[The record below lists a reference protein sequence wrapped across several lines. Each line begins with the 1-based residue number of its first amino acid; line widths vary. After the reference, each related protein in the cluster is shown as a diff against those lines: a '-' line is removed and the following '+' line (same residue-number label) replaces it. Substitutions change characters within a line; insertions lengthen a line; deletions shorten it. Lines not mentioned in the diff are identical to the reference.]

1 VSPLLFIPWFKA
13 EPVYIPLPFS
23 IPALEHGLPIQPFGV
38 LVAIGVL
45 LGIRLSEEF
54 ASRNGLSR
62 IAAYDF
68 SIYTVIPGFIGAL
81 VLNVVFYDFE
91 NFIHAFSDPIRLMR
105 WNGLSSYGGFFGAA
119 AGMFIWK
126 RKYKESILV
135 MSDCAA
141 FGLPFGW
148 FFGRM
153 GCFVV
158 HDHPGRVTDFFLAVD
173 DYHTG
178 SPPYFPRHD
187 LGFYEVLWSVVIS
200 AIFLVLWRKT
210 RRPGGFYLSVLI
222 LAYAPFRFFL
232 DFLRAEVSEGGDVRY
247 FGLTPG
253 HYSSIAFLILG
264 LYLARRVM
272 TEPPVGIPPELAGPI
287 EPESLAHAYVEPS
300 ATAPATSTSGSARAS
315 GSKSGSGSSRSAK
328 GKKKR

>member
-1 VSPLLFIPWFKA
+1 MNPLLFIPWFKA

-23 IPALEHGLPIQPFGV
+23 LPLLEHGLPIQPFGV

-54 ASRNGLSR
+54 AMRNGLSR

-68 SIYTVIPGFIGAL
+68 AMYTIVPGFIGAFL
-81 VLNVVFYDFE
+81 LNVVMYDP
-91 NFIHAFSDPIRLMR
+91 NVILDAFTHPSALMR

-119 AGMFIWK
+119 AGMFMWR

-135 MSDCAA
+135 MADCAA
-141 FGLPFGW
+141 FGFPFGW

-173 DYHTG
+173 DYHSG
-178 SPPYFPRHD
+178 SLPFYPRHD
-187 LGFYEVLWSVVIS
+187 LGFYEVLWSVAVGVL
-200 AIFLVLWRKT
+200 FLVLWRKT
-210 RRPGGFYLSVLI
+210 RRPGGFYLALLI
-222 LAYAPFRFFL
+222 LTYAPFRFFL
-232 DFLRAEVSEGGDVRY
+232 DFLRAEVTEGGDVRY

-253 HYSSIAFLILG
+253 HYSSIAFLMLG
-264 LYLARRVM
+264 LYLARRVY
-272 TEPPVGIPPELAGPI
+272 TEPPVGIPSELAGPI
-287 EPESLAHAYVEPS
+287 EPETLALQA
-300 ATAPATSTSGSARAS
+300 ATEARAAS
-315 GSKSGSGSSRSAK
+315 TAATTASRSSSAAASK
-328 GKKKR
+328 KKKKR